1 MYYDKLQNWFE
12 PALLGKLSKKVTGQR
27 FQKQI
32 ATDVRRYKT
41 MDENT
46 VKKPFWGKF
55 PKNNNYLAHVE
66 DSMSTS
72 WFSSWMRFEGFP
84 IFRHVDSVYA
94 DICEKLR

>member
-46 VKKPFWGKF
+46 VKKNPSGLSF
-55 PKNNNYLAHVE
+55 PRIIIIWHMLKILCP
-66 DSMSTS
+66 
-72 WFSSWMRFEGFP
+72 R
-84 IFRHVDSVYA
+84 VDS
-94 DICEKLR
+94 LRGCALKVFPSFAMSILYTLISVKN